1 MAGRQNFKVRKGLD
15 VTDSATIGGGLIASG
30 LQYPLSDGS
39 SNEVI
44 KTDGS
49 GTLTFGKLSI
59 SDLSDV
65 NLASLID
72 NSILVYDDATQK
84 YVAQNT
90 VDEFTLDG
98 GTF

>member
-1 MAGRQNFKVRKGLD
+1 MAGSQNFKVRKGLD

-44 KTDGS
+44 KTNGS

-59 SDLSDV
+59 SAVSYTHLR
-65 NLASLID
+65 AHE
-72 NSILVYDDATQK
+72 T
-84 YVAQNT
+84 
-90 VDEFTLDG
+90 
-98 GTF
+98 